1 MGGVAIACLLIA
13 ITASLAQAAPTRAL
27 HGVPLPPGSR
37 PSPDGT
43 ARSALGFR
51 KTIDFYQTLC
61 RRRGWTHELT
71 PVTSHRGT
79 TYARFLS
86 TARTTPWR
94 AIHVYQHRSETR
106 IYIVPLDVS
115 APER

>member
-1 MGGVAIACLLIA
+1 MRVALAALLA
-13 ITASLAQAAPTRAL
+13 VAAAFTLAEAAPLRAL
-27 HGVPLPPGSR
+27 HGVPVPPGSR
-37 PSPDGT
+37 AQPDGT

-86 TARTTPWR
+86 TDRTTPWR
-94 AIHVYQHRSETR
+94 AIHVYQHRSDTR
-106 IYIVPLDVS
+106 IYVVPLDVS